1 VIVREMGQGR
11 ILCIP
16 QTTHGLMAAQ
26 FVRHWG
32 NQDFPAPCPYAPVM
46 MAIAQHDSGWFEWE
60 QAPQLQEDGRPMDFI
75 TYTDQ
80 AEKSRLW
87 QRGID
92 RAYAQ
97 HPYAALLISHHA
109 SILYRGFQGQ
119 NAYSGPD
126 EAAVNRFLAEQDR
139 LEARVRQVLA
149 WDPAYAQALSPGGLA
164 ANVALLQFGD
174 RAALQVAI
182 PWASDIPIG
191 PVPTD
196 RVGGTTQLQMRFD
209 ETTIHFAPWP
219 YALPSFPV
227 HMEGYLLEQDAFPSE
242 EAYHAALNR
251 APLIR
256 HTWQVAPG

>member
-1 VIVREMGQGR
+1 MGDGR

-16 QTTHGLMAAQ
+16 QTTHGLMAAE

-32 NQDFPAPCPYAPVM
+32 NQSFAPPCPYTPVM

-60 QAPQLQEDGRPMDFI
+60 LTPRLQEDGRPMDFI

-80 AEKSRLW
+80 AEKTRLW

-97 HPYAALLISHHA
+97 HPYAALLISRHA

-126 EAAVNRFLAEQDR
+126 EAAVNRFLAAQEG
-139 LEARVRQVLA
+139 LEERVRHALSQ
-149 WDPAYAQALSPGGLA
+149 DPAYAADLSPEGLA

-182 PWASDIPIG
+182 PWASDIPVG
-191 PVPTD
+191 PVPVD
-196 RVGGTTQLQMRFD
+196 GAGATTQLQMTFD
-209 ETTIHFAPWP
+209 ESVITFDPWP

-227 HMEGYLLEQDAFPSE
+227 HMEGYLLAQDSFPSE
-242 EAYHAALNR
+242 EAYHAALRR

-256 HTWQVAPG
+256 HTWQVLPG